1 GTRKDGVSGSGYLA
15 TLTFKCKS
23 DGKFT
28 IKFNDV
34 SISDKN
40 GSIIPVIIRDTEI
53 QSLEFNP
60 LDVNHDGVVDIN
72 DIVAS
77 KENVQLAPFSGKF
90 ALGQNYPNPF
100 NPETWIPYQLARSAD
115 VTVKIYK
122 VTGEMVRILNIGYKQ
137 AGNYTDRANSAYWD
151 GRDDSGQKVSSG
163 VYFYTIK
170 ADNFTATR
178 KMLVQK

>member
-1 GTRKDGVSGSGYLA
+1 M
-15 TLTFKCKS
+15 
-23 DGKFT
+23 
-28 IKFNDV
+28 
-34 SISDKN
+34 
-40 GSIIPVIIRDTEI
+40 
-53 QSLEFNP
+53 
-60 LDVNHDGVVDIN
+60 
-72 DIVAS
+72 
-77 KENVQLAPFSGKF
+77 
-90 ALGQNYPNPF
+90 GQNYPNPF

-122 VTGEMVRILNIGYKQ
+122 ATGEMVRILNIGYKQ
-137 AGNYTDRANSAYWD
+137 AGTYTDRTNSAYWD